1 MRRPHDS
8 SASAVRRSHAGCY
21 RHTVLAHLL
30 IGQGTGLVYSTE
42 LLYVY
47 VCGQS
52 GGEVVDKVLSSVL
65 LKRTVISVRL
75 SDFLF
80 D

>member
-1 MRRPHDS
+1 MLRP
-8 SASAVRRSHAGCY
+8 ACNKLWML
-21 RHTVLAHLL
+21 T
-30 IGQGTGLVYSTE
+30 TE